1 MDINAYSAAM
11 DEFLEKMGNIPEI
24 IHPDNADAL
33 RSICGVLRV
42 ARVKLTMIEK
52 PRFGVNETKKAEN
65 LLFDSESADDS
76 RILEFSHLTG
86 DGNKGIYTFF
96 QRKGEPDWDEEERSK
111 INLVESMLF
120 VFHGRVRT
128 QNIAETLTFYDRQFH
143 FYNLNYFFKMAEK
156 YTVDGTINQYT
167 GVYFNLKS
175 FGYLNRLLGREKGD
189 EVMCEYIHILE
200 KKLSDGG
207 FVVRIGG
214 DNFAAL
220 FLKQD
225 LDTVIEHCKGVG
237 IVYDKEANEKV
248 LVSATAGFYVI
259 PESGV
264 KLSSDVMDNM
274 SVAIGVARS
283 NKERIAFYN
292 ENIVNE
298 INEAKEIEE
307 MFFEAIKKEE
317 FDVYYQ
323 PKISLKNYRLAG
335 AEALCRWFHNGEL
348 IMPYRFIPVLEQS
361 RAITILD
368 FYMLERVCRDIRGW
382 LDEGRS
388 VVKVSVNL
396 SRRHLGD
403 MNLLEHILEVVDKY
417 NVPHKYIEI
426 ELTETTTDVDFRDLR
441 EIVTGLQKQ
450 GISTSVD
457 DFGMGYSSLNLIRE
471 MPWNVLKIDKNFLN
485 DDNKK
490 NSYVMLKH
498 VISMAHEIGLQCI
511 VEGVETA
518 EQVKRLKD
526 NNCFLAQGFYFD
538 KALPKPVFE
547 QRLEALAM

>member
-24 IHPDNADAL
+24 VHPDNADAL

-200 KKLSDGG
+200 KKLSDSG

-220 FLKQD
+220 FLKKD
-225 LDTVIEHCKGVG
+225 LDIVIEHCKGVG

-264 KLSSDVMDNM
+264 KLSSDVMDNI

-283 NKERIAFYN
+283 NKERIAFYS

-298 INEAKEIEE
+298 IN
-307 MFFEAIKKEE
+307 
-317 FDVYYQ
+317 
-323 PKISLKNYRLAG
+323 
-335 AEALCRWFHNGEL
+335 
-348 IMPYRFIPVLEQS
+348 
-361 RAITILD
+361 
-368 FYMLERVCRDIRGW
+368 
-382 LDEGRS
+382 
-388 VVKVSVNL
+388 
-396 SRRHLGD
+396 
-403 MNLLEHILEVVDKY
+403 
-417 NVPHKYIEI
+417 
-426 ELTETTTDVDFRDLR
+426 
-441 EIVTGLQKQ
+441 
-450 GISTSVD
+450 
-457 DFGMGYSSLNLIRE
+457 
-471 MPWNVLKIDKNFLN
+471 
-485 DDNKK
+485 
-490 NSYVMLKH
+490 
-498 VISMAHEIGLQCI
+498 
-511 VEGVETA
+511 
-518 EQVKRLKD
+518 
-526 NNCFLAQGFYFD
+526 
-538 KALPKPVFE
+538 
-547 QRLEALAM
+547 